1 MSIQWKIIG
10 IITLLIVLPMSFL
23 GYTNYR
29 GTTEVFIDEFKL
41 TSGQTLGLA
50 RETVGIYLE
59 NLEKTLTT
67 ITNLEEVQRGVESEE
82 YLREMLEQFAA
93 IQATYPEISH
103 VYLGTKDKQM
113 HMFPPSTLPEGYD
126 PTTRPWYVD
135 AVARNGIAWTDP
147 YQSSDGSG
155 FVVSLAIP
163 LHNSYQNNE
172 FVGVLT
178 FDVNLR
184 EMQSFVDTIR
194 IGTTGTASLL
204 ADDGTIITHPNPD
217 LVGEILPIPDLH
229 AAVVNNDH
237 GYLDFS
243 YEGEDRFA
251 VYNTIDSTG
260 WKLVGAPLYDE
271 VYQNVNFVLRNLL
284 INATLAI
291 VIASITGFFLTL
303 TITKSIKK
311 LVKDVEKVSSGDF
324 TVKTSVK
331 SKDEIGA
338 LGKSI
343 DLMTSQLSYLLT
355 DIQKVSQELGVASET
370 LAANTEETTASTTE
384 VSRAADEIAKGAQE
398 QAKDVEA
405 TSEMTKE
412 LDDKFTELNKGTT
425 EIVSLTKEVVRA
437 NESGSNA
444 VTKLVNA
451 NKENNIVT
459 NSIEKTIYE
468 LNEKTQSIG
477 GILETIS
484 NISNQTNL
492 LALNAAIE
500 AARAGEAGKGFAVV
514 ADEIRKLAEQAGSS
528 TDEIAKIVSEIQ
540 GESSRSV
547 EIMQKTR
554 EQAKQQ
560 NLAVSDVD
568 TAFKSINQSIEN
580 ISGRIESITDFV
592 DEMAKDGKRIVDV
605 IQRVAAVSEET
616 AASSE
621 EVTASMQQ
629 TAMVAEEVAKA
640 AEQLNTLSDKLS
652 SELNKFRI

>member
-10 IITLLIVLPMSFL
+10 VITLLIVLPMSFL

-29 GTTEVFIDEFKL
+29 GTTEVFIEEFKL

-50 RETVGIYLE
+50 RETVNIYLE
-59 NLEKTLTT
+59 NLEKALTT
-67 ITNLEEVQRGVESEE
+67 ITNLEEVQRGVEGDEFR
-82 YLREMLEQFAA
+82 LEMLEQFAA
-93 IQATYPEISH
+93 IQYTYPEISH
-103 VYLGTKDKQM
+103 VYLGTPDKQM
-113 HMFPPSTLPEGYD
+113 HMYPEATLPDGFD

-135 AVARNGIAWTDP
+135 AVARRGIVWTDP
-147 YQSSDGSG
+147 YQSGDGSG

-163 LHNSYQNNE
+163 IHNSYQDNE

-184 EMQSFVDTIR
+184 EMQSFVNTIR
-194 IGTTGTASLL
+194 IGSTGTASLL
-204 ADDGTIITHPNPD
+204 ADDGTIITHQNSE
-217 LVGEILPIPDLH
+217 LIGEVLPIPDLLE
-229 AAVVNNDH
+229 AVTSNDN
-237 GYLDFS
+237 GYLDFN
-243 YEGEDRFA
+243 YEGEARFA
-251 VYNTIDSTG
+251 VYNTIENTG
-260 WKLVGAPLYDE
+260 WKLVGSPIYDE
-271 VYQNVNFVLRNLL
+271 VYQNVSFVLRNLL
-284 INATLAI
+284 INGILAI
-291 VIASITGFFLTL
+291 IIAIALGFVLTL
-303 TITKSIKK
+303 TITKSIKN
-311 LVKDVEKVSSGDF
+311 LVKDVEKISSGDF

-331 SKDEIGA
+331 TKDEIGA
-338 LGKSI
+338 LGESV
-343 DLMTSQLSYLLT
+343 DLMTSQLSSLLN
-355 DIQKVSQELGVASET
+355 DIQTVSQELGAASET

-405 TSEMTKE
+405 SSEMTKK
-412 LDDKFTELNKGTT
+412 LDDKFTELNSGSQ
-425 EIVSLTKEVVRA
+425 EILGLTKDVVMA

-451 NKENNIVT
+451 NKENNEVT
-459 NSIEKTIYE
+459 QSIEKTIFD

-477 GILETIS
+477 GILDTIS

-514 ADEIRKLAEQAGSS
+514 ADEIRKLAEQAGNS

-554 EQAKQQ
+554 EQSKQQ

-568 TAFKSINQSIEN
+568 TAFRTISQSIEH
-580 ISGRIESITDFV
+580 ITGRIESITDYV
-592 DEMAKDGKRIVDV
+592 DEMAKDGREIVDV

-640 AEQLNTLSDKLS
+640 AEQLNGLSDKLNR
-652 SELNKFRI
+652 ELNKFRI